1 MGLIAAGLGA
11 GFGFS
16 HLLAKDDHSEL
27 IEKMQDNKWMT
38 MQNAQRID
46 RQDKQMIKYG
56 EKINQVI
63 DRIRNASW
71 TNFMLEE
78 AIVTTLQA
86 EQLTGN
92 AYWSEFSYFWY
103 ANKQLTTEIVSIF
116 HSVNYELH

>member
-92 AYWSEFSYFWY
+92 AY
-103 ANKQLTTEIVSIF
+103 
-116 HSVNYELH
+116 